1 MVSGVPQ
8 VHGCPATPPTKGH
21 GLGGAEEGLEH
32 IFLPSRQVHE
42 VALPSTASQ
51 VTAEAAKHLR
61 EASSDLQKPQGPQEW
76 LSSWGPSTVL
86 CPFPF
91 LDCPYSLTLSPQD
104 KTSEASQGPT
114 ALRGAEAYWSRDQSR
129 LLRSR
134 PHRAHGSRQFLA
146 LALATTSGAHGGYF
160 LSCSRQS
167 GEGTTAGAGLT
178 KVYARGLD
186 PAAG

>member
-1 MVSGVPQ
+1 MTPKASLFGRWSSGAAHPPSLCRVQ
-8 VHGCPATPPTKGH
+8 PAPPTPPRGGSSVLILSQGRDGFWGPPGAGMSRNSSH
-21 GLGGAEEGLEH
+21 QRPRAGGAEGLGQREGLEH

-76 LSSWGPSTVL
+76 LSSWGPSTGL

-104 KTSEASQGPT
+104 KTSEASKDP
-114 ALRGAEAYWSRDQSR
+114 
-129 LLRSR
+129 R
-134 PHRAHGSRQFLA
+134 P
-146 LALATTSGAHGGYF
+146 
-160 LSCSRQS
+160 
-167 GEGTTAGAGLT
+167 
-178 KVYARGLD
+178 
-186 PAAG
+186 